1 MPEKDVVIKTA
12 IESVLGNSR
21 KGRTKIIRLVQKKNP
36 ELGTSQIRRV
46 YEKYGFTLSRKFRKR
61 IKDNPANPIEIPF
74 NRNEEWAIDF
84 MSDALLNGRR
94 IRTLN
99 VVDHY
104 NRECMGIKIAFNL
117 PSQAVINYLEERLE
131 LQGKP
136 KAIRTDNGPEFRSKL
151 FQKWLFDNNIIW
163 NRIQKGKPQ
172 QNAIVERF
180 NKTYREDVLDANL
193 FENIQH
199 AQAITDTWLDEY
211 NTQRPHQSLNYK
223 TPTEYAA

>member
-1 MPEKDVVIKTA
+1 MPEKDIVIKTA